1 MVRGP
6 PGAATSS
13 ARVHKC
19 PYQGETLA
27 LKGVHVCCLPP
38 FLLAKAFGG
47 KDIWQNPAVGA
58 QWQALGKALGEG
70 EVANLSPGQWLRC
83 AEWGSQW
90 ADCAPLS
97 FQVRPCARAA
107 PVV

>member
-1 MVRGP
+1 MRGP

-38 FLLAKAFGG
+38 FLLAKALWRERCLAESDGL
-47 KDIWQNPAVGA
+47 A
-58 QWQALGKALGEG
+58 QWQAPGKAFGEG
-70 EVANLSPGQWLRC
+70 EVVERSPGQWLRG

-90 ADCAPLS
+90 ADFAPLS